1 MFFIQVL
8 FSFIITV
15 SFAIMFNV
23 KGKYVIY
30 SAIGGA
36 LSWFLYL
43 IFFEEMNLTYST
55 CYFLSTAITTLY
67 CEIVAK
73 LLKTTIPNIL
83 IAALIPLAPG
93 GGVYYTMLYLI
104 ENKYKECLLKGI
116 ETSIIAGSMALG
128 IIVISSCIKLYYI
141 VKNKE

>member
-1 MFFIQVL
+1 MFFIQIL
-8 FSFIITV
+8 FSFMVTV
-15 SFAIMFNV
+15 SFAVMFNV
-23 KGKYVIY
+23 KGKYITY
-30 SAIGGA
+30 SALGGA

-43 IFFEEMNLTYST
+43 IFSEKLNLTYST
-55 CYFLSTAITTLY
+55 CYFLATAITTLY
-67 CEIVAK
+67 CEVMAK
-73 LLKTTIPNIL
+73 LLKTTIPNLL

-104 ENKYKECLLKGI
+104 ENKYRECLLKGI

-141 VKNKE
+141 VKNNQ